1 MHIHQLSICWS
12 SSTRLNV
19 NPQPSSVV
27 TYKCKIFTSHIRH
40 ATLQNLHQFMHI
52 HNLDDESLFGFEKF
66 MTKMTSTVDY
76 PQKNLKTT
84 HHRNLKTVIHLLS
97 ICRSSLGRLNVHTI
111 AYCILRSIK
120 YLLFCHSF
128 INLTAFFLRQR
139 CKTLFLII

>member
-1 MHIHQLSICWS
+1 MQHYRTFTNSCTSIVLTMNPDWDSKSLWQKWHQLWII
-12 SSTRLNV
+12 
-19 NPQPSSVV
+19 P
-27 TYKCKIFTSHIRH
+27 K
-40 ATLQNLHQFMHI
+40 
-52 HNLDDESLFGFEKF
+52 
-66 MTKMTSTVDY
+66 
-76 PQKNLKTT
+76 KNLETT

-139 CKTLFLII
+139 CKTLFLIIWPFLFISVWKKLCKTIFSIVRDASSDIYYC

>member
-1 MHIHQLSICWS
+1 MHIYS
-12 SSTRLNV
+12 
-19 NPQPSSVV
+19 P
-27 TYKCKIFTSHIRH
+27 
-40 ATLQNLHQFMHI
+40 
-52 HNLDDESLFGFEKF
+52 DDESRFGFEKF
-66 MTKMTSTVDY
+66 MTKITSTVDY
-76 PQKNLKTT
+76 PQKNLETT

-139 CKTLFLII
+139 CKTLFLIIWPFLFISVWKKLCKTIFSIVRDASSDIYYC